1 MKKLFLVIISF
12 LIFISHAYSQ
22 ERRGPRFGMQE
33 NKETDNQSTYDYVK
47 AFKTAFYNDGS
58 TATRSASGKPGSK
71 YWQNRADYIIDV
83 ELDTLSDIIMG
94 KEIIKYTNNS
104 PDELD
109 FLWLHMDQNL
119 FKTDSK
125 GNAIIPLRGSRNGA
139 RGQKLDGGFKISA
152 VQLISGKGRG
162 KVIVDADYE
171 IYDTR
176 MKVILPTPLKENGGE
191 ISLKID
197 FSFLS
202 PDYGSDRMGILKT
215 ENGKVYTIAQW
226 YPRMCVYDDLNAW
239 NNLPYTGQGEFY
251 LEYGDFNV
259 NITAPSDHIV
269 VCSGK
274 LLNPLETYTL
284 DQLDRWTQAE
294 GSDKTVMIRS
304 ADEINDPSS
313 RPMGRKMITWRFK
326 MENTRDVAWA
336 SSSAF
341 ILDAARI
348 NLPSGKKSMAISAY
362 PVESFGDNSWERS
375 TEYTKASVE
384 HYSERWFEYPYTTA
398 INVAGNVKGMEYPAV
413 SFCSYQSKGASLWG
427 VTDHEFG
434 HNWFPMIVGSNERLY
449 GWMDEGFN
457 SFVNDIST
465 KEFNDGEYHR
475 GRMNMHMAALG
486 FASDNLEPL
495 ITAPDNLK
503 ERNMGLQYYKTAMFL
518 WLLRD
523 NVLGAKRFDDAFK
536 EYIHRWAYKHPAPSD
551 FFRTMED
558 VSGEDLG
565 WFWRSWVYNNWKLDQ
580 AITNVEYVENDPSKG
595 AFITIKN
602 MKEIPMPVTI
612 EITTQSGNKVRKE
625 LPVEIW
631 KKNVSW
637 RFLVETEE
645 SFKKVMI
652 DPDFRYPDVDAK
664 NNYWYPDGE

>member
-1 MKKLFLVIISF
+1 MKRSFKCLIAVCLISVVG
-12 LIFISHAYSQ
+12 YSQ
-22 ERRGPRFGMQE
+22 T
-33 NKETDNQSTYDYVK
+33 NNDSSYDYVK
-47 AFKTAFYNDGS
+47 AFETAFYTTPS
-58 TATRSASGKPGSK
+58 SEYRSASGKPGHN

-104 PDELD
+104 PDDMD

-119 FKTDSK
+119 FKSDSR
-125 GNAIIPLRGSRNGA
+125 GNAIIPLNGSRNGS
-139 RGQKLDGGFKISA
+139 RGQVLDGGFKISA
-152 VQLISGKGRG
+152 VQVISGKGRSRSISD
-162 KVIVDADYE
+162 VEYE

-176 MKVILPTPLKENGGE
+176 MKVSLPKTLKANGGE
-191 ISLKID
+191 LSLKID

-202 PDYGSDRMGILKT
+202 PDYGSDRMGILRT
-215 ENGKVYTIAQW
+215 DNGKVYTIAQW

-251 LEYGDFNV
+251 LEYGDFNI
-259 NITAPSDHIV
+259 NITVPSDHIV
-269 VCSGK
+269 VCSGE

-284 DQLDRWTQAE
+284 DQLDRWAQAE
-294 GSDKTVMIRS
+294 GSDETVMIRTPE
-304 ADEINDPSS
+304 EINDPNS
-313 RPMGRKMITWRFK
+313 RPIGRDMITWRFK

-348 NLPSGKKSMAISAY
+348 NLPSGNNSMAISAY
-362 PVESFGDNSWERS
+362 PIESYGDNAWERS

-398 INVAGNVKGMEYPAV
+398 INVAGNVRGMEYPAV
-413 SFCSYQSKGASLWG
+413 SFCSYRSKGSRLWG

-465 KEFNDGEYHR
+465 KEFNNGEYHR
-475 GRMNMHMAALG
+475 GKMNMHMAALQ
-486 FASDNLEPL
+486 FVSDDIEPL
-495 ITAPDNLK
+495 ITAPDNLV
-503 ERNMGLQYYKTAMFL
+503 ERNMGFQYYKTAMIL

-536 EYIHRWAYKHPAPSD
+536 EYIHRWAFKHPEPND

-565 WFWRSWVYNNWKLDQ
+565 WFWRSWVLNSWKLDQ
-580 AITNVEYVENDPSKG
+580 AITDVEYVDGDPTKG
-595 AFITIKN
+595 AYITIKN
-602 MKEIPMPVTI
+602 MREIPMPVKL
-612 EITTQSGNKVRKE
+612 EITTSSDKKIRKE

-631 KKNVSW
+631 KKNISW
-637 RFLVETEE
+637 KFLVDTTE
-645 SFKKVMI
+645 SFKKIVV
-652 DPDFRYPDVDAK
+652 DPDFEYPDVDAK
-664 NNYWYPDGE
+664 NNYWYGSE

>member
-22 ERRGPRFGMQE
+22 ESEGSRFGMQK
-33 NKETDNQSTYDYVK
+33 NTETDNQSTYDYVK

-162 KVIVDADYE
+162 RSIVDADYE

-215 ENGKVYTIAQW
+215 DNGKVYTIAQW

-251 LEYGDFNV
+251 LEYGDFNI
-259 NITAPSDHIV
+259 NITTPSDHIV

-294 GSDKTVMIRS
+294 GSDETVMIRT

-362 PVESFGDNSWERS
+362 PVESFGDNAWERS

-413 SFCSYQSKGASLWG
+413 SFCSYQSTGASLWG

>member
-1 MKKLFLVIISF
+1 MVS
-12 LIFISHAYSQ
+12 S
-22 ERRGPRFGMQE
+22 
-33 NKETDNQSTYDYVK
+33 NV
-47 AFKTAFYNDGS
+47 
-58 TATRSASGKPGSK
+58 
-71 YWQNRADYIIDV
+71 
-83 ELDTLSDIIMG
+83 
-94 KEIIKYTNNS
+94 
-104 PDELD
+104 
-109 FLWLHMDQNL
+109 
-119 FKTDSK
+119 
-125 GNAIIPLRGSRNGA
+125 
-139 RGQKLDGGFKISA
+139 
-152 VQLISGKGRG
+152 
-162 KVIVDADYE
+162 
-171 IYDTR
+171 
-176 MKVILPTPLKENGGE
+176 
-191 ISLKID
+191 
-197 FSFLS
+197 
-202 PDYGSDRMGILKT
+202 
-215 ENGKVYTIAQW
+215 
-226 YPRMCVYDDLNAW
+226 CVYDDLNAW

-284 DQLDRWTQAE
+284 DQLDRWAQAE
-294 GSDKTVMIRS
+294 GSDETVMIRTP
-304 ADEINDPSS
+304 DEINDPSS

-362 PVESFGDNSWERS
+362 PVESFGDNAWERS

-384 HYSERWFEYPYTTA
+384 HYSERWFENPYTTA

-413 SFCSYQSKGASLWG
+413 SFCSYQSTGASLWG

-465 KEFNDGEYHR
+465 KEFNNGEYHR

-503 ERNMGLQYYKTAMFL
+503 ERNMGLQYYKTAMVL

-536 EYIHRWAYKHPAPSD
+536 EYIHRWAYKHPAPND

-580 AITNVEYVENDPSKG
+580 AVTNVEYVENDPSKG

-637 RFLVETEE
+637 KFLVETKE

-652 DPDFRYPDVDAK
+652 DPDFRYPDIDAK
-664 NNYWYPDGE
+664 NNYWYPDSE

>member
-1 MKKLFLVIISF
+1 MKKLFLVIISV
-12 LIFISHAYSQ
+12 LIFLNHVYSQ
-22 ERRGPRFGMQE
+22 ERRGPRFGQ
-33 NKETDNQSTYDYVK
+33 KVAETENQSTYNYVR
-47 AFKTAFYNDGS
+47 AFETNFYSDAS
-58 TATRSASGKPGSK
+58 TTTRSASGKPGSK

-94 KEIIKYTNNS
+94 KEIIKYVNNS

-125 GNAIIPLRGSRNGA
+125 GNAIIPLRGSRNGTK
-139 RGQKLDGGFKISA
+139 GQKLDGGFKISA
-152 VQLISGKGRG
+152 VQVISGKGRDRS
-162 KVIVDADYE
+162 IVDVDYE
-171 IYDTR
+171 VYDTR
-176 MKVILPTPLKENGGE
+176 MKVLLPTTLKGNGGKV
-191 ISLKID
+191 SLKID

-202 PDYGSDRMGILKT
+202 PEYGSDRMGILKT
-215 ENGKVYTIAQW
+215 NNGKVYTIAQW

-251 LEYGDFNV
+251 LEYGDFNI
-259 NITAPSDHIV
+259 NITAPAEHIV

-274 LLNPLETYTL
+274 LLNPIETYTL

-294 GSDKTVMIRS
+294 GSDETVMIRTPE
-304 ADEINDPSS
+304 EINDPNS
-313 RPMGRKMITWRFK
+313 RPTGRKMITWRFK

-348 NLPSGKKSMAISAY
+348 NLPSGKNSMAISAY
-362 PVESFGDNSWERS
+362 PIESFGDNAWERS

-413 SFCSYQSKGASLWG
+413 SFCSYQSTGASLWG

-652 DPDFRYPDVDAK
+652 DPDFRYPDIDAK